1 VEKEG
6 NVLVLRRIR
15 VRYRLQAAKDQWETA
30 RRVHGIHAPF
40 CPMYLS
46 VKAAIDV
53 TTELEL
59 VEPDG

>member
-1 VEKEG
+1 MEKEG
-6 NVLVLRRIR
+6 NVLVVRRIR
-15 VRYRLQAAKDQWETA
+15 VHYRLQAPRDRWETA
-30 RRVHGIHAPF
+30 ERVHGIHAPF

-59 VEPDG
+59 VEP

>member
-6 NVLVLRRIR
+6 NVLVLRHIR
-15 VRYRLQAAKDQWETA
+15 VRYRLQAPRDQWETA
-30 RRVHGIHAPF
+30 QRVHGFHAGF

-46 VKAAIDV
+46 VKDAIAV

-59 VEPDG
+59 QEP